1 MLAPVPRYGDDPPLI
16 PAALASDMV
25 VEVDDALMLRGLRR
39 PPCAVD
45 EDEDGGPMC
54 MDVGGDIGP
63 VMASGSTP
71 AARLAANW
79 SEPIL
84 GLRGMAQSVLVLT
97 TVVNLGGD
105 R

>member
-1 MLAPVPRYGDDPPLI
+1 
-16 PAALASDMV
+16 
-25 VEVDDALMLRGLRR
+25 
-39 PPCAVD
+39 
-45 EDEDGGPMC
+45 
-54 MDVGGDIGP
+54 MDVGGDMGP

-97 TVVNLGGD
+97 TVVNLGAD